1 MGQRQRYRKRA
12 DQPVAAVRLELE
24 TEGFYFRKWGA
35 EQYCKQGDWLV
46 NNNGETY
53 TVDGDVFARTYR
65 KVGAGQYVKITPIW
79 AEVADEAGSIVTKE
93 GKSNYQAGDY
103 LVSNNRDGSDAYCIS
118 ADKFNAMYEPD
129 P

>member
-12 DQPVAAVRLELE
+12 DQLVTAVRLDLD
-24 TEGFYFRKWGA
+24 TEGFCFRKWGA
-35 EQYCKQGDWLV
+35 EQHCKQGDWLV
-46 NNNGETY
+46 NNDGETY
-53 TVDGDVFARTYR
+53 TVDGEVFARTYR
-65 KVGAGQYVKITPIW
+65 KVGEGQYVKITPIW
-79 AEVADEAGSIVTKE
+79 AEIMDEAGSVDTKE

-118 ADKFNAMYEPD
+118 AEKFMSMYELD